1 MKTKKIITSSVVA
14 ISLLGASAPVFASEY
29 SLDDA
34 VKTVYVGSNGE
45 RAFKA
50 PNGKFVVISNGS
62 RKSAKTV
69 AKHKLQK
76 IYNVGNG
83 ALYYDHTDKK
93 YIYRESGDS
102 TAVYVA
108 KIVSNGVVGG
118 LSNGPRAP
126 KKWGIW
132 YD

>member
-1 MKTKKIITSSVVA
+1 MKTKKIITSSILA
-14 ISLLGASAPVFASEY
+14 LALLGASTPVFASEY
-29 SLDDA
+29 SLNDA
-34 VKTVYVGSNGE
+34 VHTVLVGSNGE

-62 RKSAKTV
+62 RRSATTV
-69 AKHKLQK
+69 KKHKLQK

-93 YIYRESGDS
+93 YIYRESGDA

-108 KIVSNGVVGG
+108 KIISSGVGNFPG
-118 LSNGPRAP
+118 SYFP
-126 KKWGIW
+126 K
-132 YD
+132 